1 MVTRDVDLAGQVTDW
16 AADPVGIDRHR
27 LFGSLRQDAPLLH
40 VPALDAWVVSRFA
53 EVEHVLRAEDD
64 FATLRDG
71 PGAPPYGNS
80 MLQWRGREHQR
91 KGGVIGKYLRTP
103 RAIER
108 IDAFVQQLTEDL
120 ADGLPLDGSIVDLKA
135 RYAIW
140 IPLLVTG
147 EVMGI
152 EGQSRFRDWYEDIAA
167 GSVNSIGHPE
177 RRERALEALRDLGA
191 FLDPLIARRREEPAD
206 DLLSA
211 LCQVEYEGELL
222 DADQILAT
230 TAFLLTAGAGT
241 TERGLTSLLTHLIA
255 HPDQWDRLRED
266 QSLVESAC
274 VEALRVHPP
283 VHGTTRIALR
293 DTELRGELVQ
303 EGEKVLVLLA
313 SANRDEAVFEAAD
326 EFRIDRWAH
335 DARRQFTA
343 AGTIMPF
350 GAGRHYCM
358 GSQLAR
364 VQMTRG
370 IETLMRRVARA
381 TFAAGLQPPE
391 EGYLLCAP
399 ADLKVRLEP
408 RGPLTSSGRGG
419 RRA

>member
-1 MVTRDVDLAGQVTDW
+1 MTTSKVDLTAEVSAW
-16 AADPVGIDRHR
+16 VADPVGVDRHALFRR
-27 LFGSLRQDAPLLH
+27 LREHAPLLH
-40 VPALDAWVVSRFA
+40 VPALGAWVVSRHA
-53 EVEHVLRAEDD
+53 DVNTVLRAEED

-80 MLQWRGREHQR
+80 MLQWRGKEHQR

-103 RAIER
+103 KAIDR
-108 IDAFVQQLTEDL
+108 IDTFVQSLTEDL
-120 ADGLPLDGSIVDLKA
+120 ADGLPLDGSMVDLKDQ
-135 RYAIW
+135 YAIW

-177 RRERALEALRDLGA
+177 RRERAFAALRDLGE
-191 FLDPLIARRREEPAD
+191 FLEPLIERRRTDPDD

-222 DADQILAT
+222 SADQILAT

-241 TERGLTSLLTHLIA
+241 TERGLTSLLSQLFA
-255 HPDQWDRLRED
+255 DPDQWNRLRGEPA
-266 QSLVESAC
+266 LVESAC
-274 VEALRVHPP
+274 VETLRVYPP

-293 DTELRGELVQ
+293 DTELLGEHVR
-303 EGEKVLVLLA
+303 EGERVLVLLA
-313 SANRDEAVFEAAD
+313 SANRDESVFEAPD
-326 EFRIDRWAH
+326 EFRIDRWAGN
-335 DARRQFTA
+335 ARRQFTA
-343 AGTIMPF
+343 AGSIMPF

-364 VQMTRG
+364 VQMVRG
-370 IETLMRRVARA
+370 VETLLRRIRRA
-381 TFAAGLQPPE
+381 SFAAGERPPE

-399 ADLKVRLEP
+399 AALQVHLE
-408 RGPLTSSGRGG
+408 
-419 RRA
+419 AA